1 MFLLS
6 GSNGHAML
14 MMNQHKR
21 YKMITQLW
29 YTFVYIVKLDNV
41 NACKQIFKVRFLQWT
56 SCYFQVS
63 YHCTLII
70 MLCMNTWQ
78 TAIHMSCIYFFIP
91 FTSFVS
97 FIASI
102 PSFHSSPFIP
112 FIDSLISIHPMSPIS
127 KCTCSYY
134 LCLLKS
140 SSSDR
145 CWDPRQP
152 YSKSVAQRGS

>member
-1 MFLLS
+1 M
-6 GSNGHAML
+6 
-14 MMNQHKR
+14 
-21 YKMITQLW
+21 
-29 YTFVYIVKLDNV
+29 VKLDNV
-41 NACKQIFKVRFLQWT
+41 NVCKQIFKVRFLQWT

-97 FIASI
+97 FIASM
-102 PSFHSSPFIP
+102 PSFHSSPFMP

-127 KCTCSYY
+127 KCTFFYY

-140 SSSDR
+140 SSSDIKLLFVSLIIL
-145 CWDPRQP
+145 Q
-152 YSKSVAQRGS
+152 